1 MSEKN
6 NKKYYEKLIALEDEI
21 YDSDILD
28 DYDAFILNCMEF
40 AKKNII
46 PLSQNGEELNK
57 ILEQC
62 KDFLDNKISEAE
74 LKKYYCQ
81 LGEKIRFSLDG
92 MEKEIHIFMT
102 YFLDFHFLRNIPD
115 EEQQDSDI
123 CYLLCNLYR
132 IKNNLELCDQFYNFI
147 RK

>member
-1 MSEKN
+1 
-6 NKKYYEKLIALEDEI
+6 
-21 YDSDILD
+21 
-28 DYDAFILNCMEF
+28 MEF

-46 PLSQNGEELNK
+46 PLSQHGEELNK